1 MEEKEEKEI
10 KEEIREVKEALKW
23 LSRKSAERM
32 YKIDSRVQKQIKMTS
47 DKISKHLDDVDKD
60 RRRKMEEI
68 RYIGVE
74 FDPVKVKLGQA
85 DVNAALK
92 SGFEP
97 IRDFE
102 TARGIIMV
110 LGKWGEKDVQSKTG
124 YYKKISNRIS
134 LRYRY
139 RVSDVPTHQF
149 FYLATFC

>member
-1 MEEKEEKEI
+1 MEEEKEI

-47 DKISKHLDDVDKD
+47 DKISNHLDDVDKD
-60 RRRKMEEI
+60 RRRKMQEI
-68 RYIGVE
+68 RYVGVE
-74 FDPVKVKLGQA
+74 FDPVKVKQGQNE
-85 DVNAALK
+85 VNVALK

-110 LGKWGEKDVQSKTG
+110 LGKWGEKDVQSETG
-124 YYKKISNRIS
+124 Y
-134 LRYRY
+134 
-139 RVSDVPTHQF
+139 
-149 FYLATFC
+149 

>member
-1 MEEKEEKEI
+1 MEKKEEKEI

-74 FDPVKVKLGQA
+74 FDPVKVKQGQTE
-85 DVNAALK
+85 VNVALK

-124 YYKKISNRIS
+124 Y
-134 LRYRY
+134 
-139 RVSDVPTHQF
+139 
-149 FYLATFC
+149 

>member
-23 LSRKSAERM
+23 LSRTSADKM
-32 YKIDSRVQKQIKMTS
+32 YKIDSRVQKQIKKTS
-47 DKISKHLDDVDKD
+47 DRMSKHIEDVEKD
-60 RRRKMEEI
+60 RRKKMQEI

-74 FDPVKVKLGQA
+74 FDPVRVKQGQA
-85 DVNAALK
+85 EVNAALK

-110 LGKWGEKDVQSKTG
+110 LGKWGEKDVQSETG
-124 YYKKISNRIS
+124 Y
-134 LRYRY
+134 
-139 RVSDVPTHQF
+139 
-149 FYLATFC
+149 

>member
-1 MEEKEEKEI
+1 MEKKEEKEI

-47 DKISKHLDDVDKD
+47 DKISKHLNDVDRD

-74 FDPVKVKLGQA
+74 FDPVKVKQGQTE
-85 DVNAALK
+85 VNVALK

-124 YYKKISNRIS
+124 Y
-134 LRYRY
+134 
-139 RVSDVPTHQF
+139 
-149 FYLATFC
+149 

>member
-23 LSRKSAERM
+23 LSRTSADKM
-32 YKIDSRVQKQIKMTS
+32 YKIDSRVQKQIKKAS
-47 DKISKHLDDVDKD
+47 DRMSKHMEDVEKD
-60 RRRKMEEI
+60 RRKKMQEI

-74 FDPVKVKLGQA
+74 FDPGKVKQGQEE
-85 DVNAALK
+85 VNAALK

-110 LGKWGEKDVQSKTG
+110 LGKWGESDVQPKTG
-124 YYKKISNRIS
+124 Y
-134 LRYRY
+134 
-139 RVSDVPTHQF
+139 
-149 FYLATFC
+149 

>member
-10 KEEIREVKEALKW
+10 KEEIRDVKEALKW
-23 LSRKSAERM
+23 LSRKSAEKM

-47 DKISKHLDDVDKD
+47 DKMSKHLDDVEKD
-60 RRRKMEEI
+60 RRKKMQEI

-74 FDPVKVKLGQA
+74 FDPVKVKQGQTE
-85 DVNAALK
+85 VNVALK

-110 LGKWGEKDVQSKTG
+110 LGKWSESDVQHKTG
-124 YYKKISNRIS
+124 Y
-134 LRYRY
+134 
-139 RVSDVPTHQF
+139 
-149 FYLATFC
+149 

>member
-1 MEEKEEKEI
+1 MEEKQVKEI

-32 YKIDSRVQKQIKMTS
+32 YKIVSRVQKQIKMTS

-60 RRRKMEEI
+60 RHRKMQEI

-74 FDPVKVKLGQA
+74 FDPVRVKQGQTE
-85 DVNAALK
+85 VNAALK

-110 LGKWGEKDVQSKTG
+110 LGKGGEKDVQS
-124 YYKKISNRIS
+124 
-134 LRYRY
+134 
-139 RVSDVPTHQF
+139 
-149 FYLATFC
+149 

>member
-1 MEEKEEKEI
+1 MEEKQEKEI
-10 KEEIREVKEALKW
+10 KEEIREVKEAIKW
-23 LSRKSAERM
+23 LSRKSAEKI
-32 YKIDSRVQKQIKMTS
+32 YKIDSRVQKQIKKTS
-47 DKISKHLDDVDKD
+47 DIISKHLDDVEKD

-74 FDPVKVKLGQA
+74 FDPVKVKLGQTEI
-85 DVNAALK
+85 NAALK

-124 YYKKISNRIS
+124 Y
-134 LRYRY
+134 
-139 RVSDVPTHQF
+139 
-149 FYLATFC
+149 

>member
-23 LSRKSAERM
+23 LSRKSAEKM
-32 YKIDSRVQKQIKMTS
+32 YKIDSRVQKQIKKAS
-47 DKISKHLDDVDKD
+47 DRMSKHMEDVEKD
-60 RRRKMEEI
+60 RRKKMQEI
-68 RYIGVE
+68 RYVGVE
-74 FDPVKVKLGQA
+74 FDPVKVKQGQNE
-85 DVNAALK
+85 VNAALK

-124 YYKKISNRIS
+124 Y
-134 LRYRY
+134 
-139 RVSDVPTHQF
+139 
-149 FYLATFC
+149 

>member
-1 MEEKEEKEI
+1 MNKEEEKEI

-23 LSRKSAERM
+23 LSRKSAEKM

-47 DKISKHLDDVDKD
+47 DKMSKHLDDVDKD
-60 RRRKMEEI
+60 RRKKMQEI

-74 FDPVKVKLGQA
+74 FDPVKVKQGQA
-85 DVNAALK
+85 EVNTALK

-110 LGKWGEKDVQSKTG
+110 LGKWGEKDVQSETG
-124 YYKKISNRIS
+124 Y
-134 LRYRY
+134 
-139 RVSDVPTHQF
+139 
-149 FYLATFC
+149 

>member
-1 MEEKEEKEI
+1 MSKKEEKEI
-10 KEEIREVKEALKW
+10 KEEIGDVKEAFKW

-74 FDPVKVKLGQA
+74 FDPVRVQQGQGEI
-85 DVNAALK
+85 NAALK

-102 TARGIIMV
+102 TAKGTIVV
-110 LGKWGEKDVQSKTG
+110 LGLWGEKDVQHKTG
-124 YYKKISNRIS
+124 Y
-134 LRYRY
+134 
-139 RVSDVPTHQF
+139 
-149 FYLATFC
+149 

>member
-1 MEEKEEKEI
+1 MEEKEKKEI

-74 FDPVKVKLGQA
+74 FDPVKVKQGQTE
-85 DVNAALK
+85 VNVALK

-124 YYKKISNRIS
+124 Y
-134 LRYRY
+134 
-139 RVSDVPTHQF
+139 
-149 FYLATFC
+149 

>member
-23 LSRKSAERM
+23 LSRTNADKM
-32 YKIDSRVQKQIKMTS
+32 YKIDSRVQKQIKKAS
-47 DKISKHLDDVDKD
+47 DRMSKHIEDIEKD
-60 RRRKMEEI
+60 RRKKMQEI

-74 FDPVKVKLGQA
+74 FDPGKVKQGQEE
-85 DVNAALK
+85 VNAALK

-110 LGKWGEKDVQSKTG
+110 LGKWGEKDVQSETG
-124 YYKKISNRIS
+124 Y
-134 LRYRY
+134 
-139 RVSDVPTHQF
+139 
-149 FYLATFC
+149 

>member
-1 MEEKEEKEI
+1 MEKKEEKEI

-47 DKISKHLDDVDKD
+47 DKISNHLDDVDKD
-60 RRRKMEEI
+60 RRRKMQEI

-74 FDPVKVKLGQA
+74 FDPVRVKLGQTE
-85 DVNAALK
+85 VNAALK

-102 TARGIIMV
+102 TGRVIIMV
-110 LGKWGEKDVQSKTG
+110 LGKWGEKDVQHKT
-124 YYKKISNRIS
+124 
-134 LRYRY
+134 RY
-139 RVSDVPTHQF
+139 
-149 FYLATFC
+149 

>member
-23 LSRKSAERM
+23 LSRTSADKM
-32 YKIDSRVQKQIKMTS
+32 YKIDSRVQKQIKKAS
-47 DKISKHLDDVDKD
+47 DRMSKYIEDVEKD
-60 RRRKMEEI
+60 RRKKMQEI

-74 FDPVKVKLGQA
+74 FDPVRVKQGQA
-85 DVNAALK
+85 EVNAALK

-110 LGKWGEKDVQSKTG
+110 LGKWGESDVQHKTG
-124 YYKKISNRIS
+124 Y
-134 LRYRY
+134 
-139 RVSDVPTHQF
+139 
-149 FYLATFC
+149 

>member
-1 MEEKEEKEI
+1 MEEKQEKEI

-23 LSRKSAERM
+23 LSRKSAEKIF
-32 YKIDSRVQKQIKMTS
+32 KIDSRVQKQIKKTS
-47 DKISKHLDDVDKD
+47 DMMSKHLNEVEKD

-74 FDPVKVKLGQA
+74 FDPVKVKQGQA

-110 LGKWGEKDVQSKTG
+110 LGKWGEKDVQSKT
-124 YYKKISNRIS
+124 
-134 LRYRY
+134 RY
-139 RVSDVPTHQF
+139 
-149 FYLATFC
+149 

>member
-1 MEEKEEKEI
+1 MSKKEEKEI

-23 LSRKSAERM
+23 LSRKSAEKM

-47 DKISKHLDDVDKD
+47 DKMSKHLDDVEKD
-60 RRRKMEEI
+60 RRKKMQEI

-74 FDPVKVKLGQA
+74 FDPVKVKQGQTE
-85 DVNAALK
+85 VNTALK

-110 LGKWGEKDVQSKTG
+110 LGKWSESDVQHKTG
-124 YYKKISNRIS
+124 Y
-134 LRYRY
+134 
-139 RVSDVPTHQF
+139 
-149 FYLATFC
+149 

>member
-1 MEEKEEKEI
+1 MDKKEEKEI

-32 YKIDSRVQKQIKMTS
+32 YKIDSRVQKQIKKTS
-47 DKISKHLDDVDKD
+47 DIISKHLDDVEKD

-74 FDPVKVKLGQA
+74 FDPVKVKQGQTE
-85 DVNAALK
+85 VNVALK

-124 YYKKISNRIS
+124 Y
-134 LRYRY
+134 
-139 RVSDVPTHQF
+139 
-149 FYLATFC
+149 

>member
-60 RRRKMEEI
+60 RHRKMEEI

-74 FDPVKVKLGQA
+74 FDPVKVKQGQTE
-85 DVNAALK
+85 VNTALK

-110 LGKWGEKDVQSKTG
+110 LGKWGEGDVQPKTG
-124 YYKKISNRIS
+124 Y
-134 LRYRY
+134 
-139 RVSDVPTHQF
+139 
-149 FYLATFC
+149 